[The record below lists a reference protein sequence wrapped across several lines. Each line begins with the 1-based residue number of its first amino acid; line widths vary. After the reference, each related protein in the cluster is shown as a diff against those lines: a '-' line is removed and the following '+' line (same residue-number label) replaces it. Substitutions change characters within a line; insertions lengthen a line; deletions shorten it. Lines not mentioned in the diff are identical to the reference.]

1 MLYKNRISITGPE
14 SCGKSVLSVELAKHY
29 KTSFVKEVSRS
40 YLEEKLN
47 YSYTDIINIAKLQL
61 KSEDN
66 KAIENNRLL
75 FCDTDILVNKI
86 WINYVYN
93 RLDKWIEDR
102 FLQHE
107 YGLYLLCYHDLEW
120 QYDPL
125 RENPNN
131 RDELF
136 HLYELALK
144 DAGFNYKVVRGQGKK
159 RLQNA
164 VNIIDDY
171 LNQHE

>member
-14 SCGKSVLSVELAKHY
+14 SCGKSILSIELAKHY
-29 KTSFVKEVSRS
+29 NTNYVKEVSRI
-40 YLEEKLN
+40 YLEGKSN
-47 YSYTDIINIAKLQL
+47 YTFSDIINIAKLQL
-61 KSEDN
+61 NSEKE
-66 KAIENNRLL
+66 KAIKNNGLL

-93 RLDKWIEDR
+93 IFDEWIEDR

-107 YGLYLLCYHDLEW
+107 YGLYLLCFPDLKW

-131 RDELF
+131 REELF
-136 HLYELALK
+136 LLYESELQQ
-144 DAGFNYKVVRGQGKK
+144 AGFNYKIISGQGKK

-171 LNQHE
+171 LKQHE